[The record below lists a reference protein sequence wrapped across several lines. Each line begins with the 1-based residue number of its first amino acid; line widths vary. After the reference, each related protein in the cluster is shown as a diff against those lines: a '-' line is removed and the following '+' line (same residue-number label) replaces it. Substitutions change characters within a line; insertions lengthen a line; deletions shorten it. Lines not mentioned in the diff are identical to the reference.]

1 MFLGKN
7 YKKLNMKKLVLLF
20 SMFLSISLFAQK
32 ADLIIFSEDG
42 EKFKVYLNGMLQN
55 QDFETNVKIQGLT
68 QEFYSSRIVFE
79 DNKNP
84 EIKKNLAVKG
94 GLEVTYRIKRIKS
107 GALDVRYFT
116 EAPMGT
122 EVSSPNV
129 EVITYSES
137 PSTETTD
144 YGDDETVVTQ
154 TTTYQTTSPTRT
166 TEKVNMNVN
175 MPGVNLNVNL
185 PTVDMTINESSTT
198 TVTTTTSSTGGARNN
213 TTRNTNTTAASP
225 TIVGG
230 CGSSMT
236 AAQFNTAKS
245 SISSKP
251 FEENKLQIAKQ
262 IISKNCMNTNQIKE
276 VLGAFSFEES
286 KLDFAKY
293 AYKYCTNQNEYYVIN
308 DAFSFSDS
316 IDQLDQFINSQQ

>member
-1 MFLGKN
+1 ML
-7 YKKLNMKKLVLLF
+7 
-20 SMFLSISLFAQK
+20 LSINLFAQK

-116 EAPMGT
+116 EAPIGT
-122 EVSSPNV
+122 EVANPNI

-137 PSTETTD
+137 PSIESTD
-144 YGDDETVVTQ
+144 DDGGETVVTQ
-154 TTTYQTTSPTRT
+154 TTTYQTSPTTTRT

-175 MPGVNLNVNL
+175 MPGINLNVNL
-185 PTVDMTINESSTT
+185 PAADMTINESSTT
-198 TVTTTTSSTGGARNN
+198 TVTTTTSSSSGARNN
-213 TTRNTNTTAASP
+213 TTRNTNTTAAP
-225 TIVGG
+225 TVVGG
-230 CGSSMT
+230 CGASMT
-236 AAQFNTAKS
+236 SAQFNTAKS

-276 VLGAFSFEES
+276 VLSTFSFEES